1 MGFHV
6 LTLIQI
12 FSLIDNERK
21 IDIISKVP
29 EEVALM
35 IFSMMDK
42 DSLVMASQVCTQWMD
57 IILSSCKLTAQLKA
71 ANKQFR
77 DDKEN
82 KSSGFQKSRISLKR
96 KRKQTECEAPR
107 PSRKTSFISAI
118 QKTYLYISMKN
129 SLKSDNYKRRC

>member
-6 LTLIQI
+6 LTFMQI
-12 FSLIDNERK
+12 FSLIENERK

-57 IILSSCKLTAQLKA
+57 IILSSYKLTAQLKA
-71 ANKQFR
+71 AIKQFR
-77 DDKEN
+77 NDKEN

-96 KRKQTECEAPR
+96 KRKQTECEPPR
-107 PSRKTSFISAI
+107 PSRKMSFISAI
-118 QKTYLYISMKN
+118 QNTVLYESMKN
-129 SLKSDNYKRRC
+129 SLKSHNYKRRY

>member
-6 LTLIQI
+6 LTFMQI
-12 FSLIDNERK
+12 FSLIENERK

-57 IILSSCKLTAQLKA
+57 IILSSYKLTAQLKA
-71 ANKQFR
+71 AIKQFR

-107 PSRKTSFISAI
+107 PSK
-118 QKTYLYISMKN
+118 
-129 SLKSDNYKRRC
+129 KRNIRF